1 MNRTENRRKWLT
13 AATTFGA
20 AALAFSAAAFAQTPS
35 PSPSVSPVATGTAS
49 TTVVM
54 TGTLTPGSTTTA
66 VASTTAGTAV
76 VTSTAVTTGTAVVTG
91 TSVPTVVVPTIPV
104 PTGVYSPGGTAN
116 FPFAD
121 SAFQRVWN
129 RTDSVVKD
137 GTVARTWFWG
147 PGTNSVGLL
156 EQYNEGTN
164 DQRLVQYF
172 DKSRMEINNIAGN
185 RSDAFFVTNGLL
197 TVELISGF
205 IQVGE
210 ADFTQFHP
218 ACTAMSGDF
227 GDQSAPTYFD
237 FQKVSNTQAGDHNAA
252 DRTNQ
257 NATDTI
263 ARGGAVGTDASKSTV
278 PGVKFVHYENK
289 HNIPQVFWDFLNSS
303 GPVKNDQGQVV
314 SEQLITPWFFASGL
328 PISEPYWAKATIAGK
343 LTDVLIQA
351 FERRALTY
359 VPSNPA
365 GFQVEM
371 ANIGQHYF
379 DWRYRNAGYCPAGTI
394 VTPTP
399 PVPAPTTVPG
409 TPGTPGATT
418 TPAATGTVSGTG
430 TPAATG
436 TVSGTGT
443 PAATTTAV
451 ATGTAGTTVT
461 PAATTTASGSATAVV
476 TGTIGVVTPVTTPTT
491 AATGTSSVST
501 PVTTATPL
509 PAVTQLSR

>member
-1 MNRTENRRKWLT
+1 MTDMNTTENKGRKWLT

-35 PSPSVSPVATGTAS
+35 PGPSVTPGATGSPATTMTAVMTGTTTPGSTVTAGATGTAS
-49 TTVVM
+49 AS
-54 TGTLTPGSTTTA
+54 GTA
-66 VASTTAGTAV
+66 VATSGTAL
-76 VTSTAVTTGTAVVTG
+76 
-91 TSVPTVVVPTIPV
+91 PTVNVPTIPV

-121 SAFQRVWN
+121 RAFQSVWN

-156 EQYNEGTN
+156 EQYNEGAN
-164 DQRLVQYF
+164 KQRLVQYF
-172 DKSRMEINNIAGN
+172 DKSRMEINNPAGD
-185 RSDAFFVTNGLL
+185 RSNSFFVTNGLL

-210 ADFTQFHP
+210 KDFTQYHP
-218 ACTAMSGDF
+218 ACIAMSGDF
-227 GDQSAPTYFD
+227 GDQSAPTYYD

-263 ARGGAVGTDASKSTV
+263 ARGGAVGTDASKASV

-303 GPVKNDQGQVV
+303 GPVRNDQGQVV
-314 SEQLITPWFFASGL
+314 NEQLINPWFFASGL
-328 PISEPYWAKATIAGK
+328 PISEPYWAKATISGK

-351 FERRALTY
+351 YERRALTY
-359 VPSNPA
+359 VPTNPA

-379 DWRYRNAGYCPAGTI
+379 DWRYRNAGYCPAGTV

-399 PVPAPTTVPG
+399 PVPAPSGTVVTGTGTPVATTTVSG
-409 TPGTPGATT
+409 SVTPSASITAGAST
-418 TPAATGTVSGTG
+418 TPAASVT
-430 TPAATG
+430 AAT
-436 TVSGTGT
+436 TAT
-443 PAATTTAV
+443 AATTTSPV
-451 ATGTAGTTVT
+451 ATGTAELTTKTATPAVT
-461 PAATTTASGSATAVV
+461 STATANPAAT
-476 TGTIGVVTPVTTPTT
+476 
-491 AATGTSSVST
+491 
-501 PVTTATPL
+501 
-509 PAVTQLSR
+509 QLVR